1 MLPGL
6 APNITRGNNIGIG
19 GNRLRIEGYVDQPG
33 DFSRTECGL
42 WLPPYEVAR
51 IELEKSQQKL
61 GQIAAVQAEA
71 GMPQSLRTAELADII
86 GSSTLSPAGCLTGGA
101 EFNSEGE
108 RLKLVRE
115 LASYQSGTF
124 ILDSLEDLEY
134 LRICDCL
141 DCYEPRHY
149 DLSFGRPKLREKR
162 IGLDPRWFKFN
173 GDDIKTIW
181 GNELPTVRESLQ
193 EYIELQRRC
202 FPFTTNQES
211 ALTPGAMAQVT
222 FDPLTGCWPSWSYY
236 CSSQKGMNWQFDG
249 YGRLYQRQ
257 GEDCLDMETGEII
270 PGQRRGQWL
279 AHRVVWAA
287 MMYRELEKD
296 KVLNHLCSY
305 RRCCNPGHIE
315 QVSSSENNR
324 HGRFVQNAINKV
336 GASSTTSA
344 DNQPT
349 PRQLA
354 PYWADANRLYHQ
366 ICAEQGLQS

>member
-61 GQIAAVQAEA
+61 GQLATIQAEA
-71 GMPQSLRTAELADII
+71 GMPQSPRTAQLAEIM

-124 ILDSLEDLEY
+124 ILDSLEDLGN
-134 LRICDCL
+134 LRVCDCS
-141 DCYEPRHY
+141 DCYEPRHF
-149 DLSFGRPKLREKR
+149 DLSFGRKTLLKR
-162 IGLDPRWFKFN
+162 SVELDPAWLKVDGKN
-173 GDDIKTIW
+173 ITTIW
-181 GNELPTVRESLQ
+181 GDELPTVRESL
-193 EYIELQRRC
+193 EGYIWLQRSC
-202 FPFTTNQES
+202 YPFVADGDS
-211 ALTPGAMAQVT
+211 ALTPAGISKVR
-222 FDPLTGCWPSWSYY
+222 FDPFSGCWPNQTYY
-236 CSSQKGMNWQFDG
+236 YSSDGTRQTDG
-249 YGRLYQRQ
+249 YGRTTSRKGLQK
-257 GEDCLDMETGEII
+257 LNPKTGEI
-270 PGQRRGQWL
+270 RRGKSGIQPVS
-279 AHRVVWAA
+279 HRVIWAA
-287 MMYRELEKD
+287 TGGILED
-296 KVLNHLCSY
+296 RKVLNHLCSN

-366 ICAEQGLQS
+366 ICAEQGLQA